1 MSYERLIYD
10 HNIVGSKQRQ
20 TMHSLWFLRGLP
32 FLIRPLEIEDRAACY
47 TFDRTNL
54 WVHRTLLIHS
64 LLSVNYQNIQA
75 VVVSSS
81 PVPSD
86 YLLEIVFRESHKLIS
101 ESLLI
106 RRTRSSCYP
115 VSLKEKRDKDDYR
128 MYARGKWLSG
138 HNSPAPIEKCWWC
151 CF

>member
-54 WVHRTLLIHS
+54 WVHRTLKFLGYALDS
-64 LLSVNYQNIQA
+64 FAVECKLSKY
-75 VVVSSS
+75 
-81 PVPSD
+81 
-86 YLLEIVFRESHKLIS
+86 
-101 ESLLI
+101 
-106 RRTRSSCYP
+106 
-115 VSLKEKRDKDDYR
+115 
-128 MYARGKWLSG
+128 SG
-138 HNSPAPIEKCWWC
+138 GGCVE
-151 CF
+151 